1 MECGVPPPLERPACS
16 TDPVRFLYSTG
27 FDCNHAER
35 WFSSKIHAWAV
46 RHLSCPS
53 IHGSDLMKEK
63 ELLIEN
69 KLGLHARAAAQI
81 VKTASAY
88 SSKITLVKDGME
100 VDGKSIM
107 GIMMLAAAKGSSV
120 MLQVNG
126 EDEGAALSCLEQLFK
141 DKFGEK
147 E

>member
-1 MECGVPPPLERPACS
+1 
-16 TDPVRFLYSTG
+16 
-27 FDCNHAER
+27 
-35 WFSSKIHAWAV
+35 
-46 RHLSCPS
+46 
-53 IHGSDLMKEK
+53 MKKK

-81 VKTASAY
+81 VKSASAY
-88 SSKITLVKDGME
+88 NSKILLIKDNLE

-107 GIMMLAAAKGSSV
+107 GIMMLAAAKGSTV
-120 MLQVNG
+120 MLHIQG
-126 EDEGAALSCLEQLFK
+126 DDEDKALAGLEQLFK

>member
-1 MECGVPPPLERPACS
+1 MV
-16 TDPVRFLYSTG
+16 
-27 FDCNHAER
+27 
-35 WFSSKIHAWAV
+35 K
-46 RHLSCPS
+46 
-53 IHGSDLMKEK
+53 K

-81 VKTASAY
+81 VKSASAY
-88 SSKITLVKDGME
+88 SSKITLIKDGLE

-107 GIMMLAAAKGSSV
+107 GIMMLAAAKGSTV
-120 MLQVNG
+120 MLHAFG
-126 EDEGAALSCLEQLFK
+126 EDEVRAVAGMETLFK

>member
-1 MECGVPPPLERPACS
+1 M
-16 TDPVRFLYSTG
+16 
-27 FDCNHAER
+27 
-35 WFSSKIHAWAV
+35 
-46 RHLSCPS
+46 
-53 IHGSDLMKEK
+53 MKK

-81 VKTASAY
+81 VRSASAY
-88 SSKITLVKDGME
+88 TSKITLMKDGLE

-120 MLQVNG
+120 LLDVRG
-126 EDEGAALSCLEQLFK
+126 EDEGQALAGLEQLFK

>member
-1 MECGVPPPLERPACS
+1 
-16 TDPVRFLYSTG
+16 
-27 FDCNHAER
+27 
-35 WFSSKIHAWAV
+35 
-46 RHLSCPS
+46 
-53 IHGSDLMKEK
+53 MKKK

-81 VKTASAY
+81 VKSASAY
-88 SSKITLVKDGME
+88 ASKIVLSKDNLE

-120 MLQVNG
+120 LVKAHG
-126 EDEGAALSCLEQLFK
+126 DDEDEALLGLERLFK
-141 DKFGEK
+141 NKFGEK

>member
-1 MECGVPPPLERPACS
+1 
-16 TDPVRFLYSTG
+16 
-27 FDCNHAER
+27 
-35 WFSSKIHAWAV
+35 
-46 RHLSCPS
+46 
-53 IHGSDLMKEK
+53 MKQK

-81 VKTASAY
+81 VKSASGY
-88 SSKITLVKDGME
+88 SSKIMLIKDGLE

-120 MLQVNG
+120 LLQVHG
-126 EDEGAALSCLEQLFK
+126 ADEEKAVAGLERLFK

-147 E
+147 D

>member
-1 MECGVPPPLERPACS
+1 MRK
-16 TDPVRFLYSTG
+16 R
-27 FDCNHAER
+27 
-35 WFSSKIHAWAV
+35 
-46 RHLSCPS
+46 
-53 IHGSDLMKEK
+53 

-81 VKTASAY
+81 VKTASGY
-88 SSKITLVKDGME
+88 SSKILLSKDGVE

-107 GIMMLAAAKGSSV
+107 GIMMMAAAKGTTILV
-120 MLQVNG
+120 QADG
-126 EDEGAALSCLEQLFK
+126 GDEDRALEGMERLFK

>member
-1 MECGVPPPLERPACS
+1 
-16 TDPVRFLYSTG
+16 
-27 FDCNHAER
+27 
-35 WFSSKIHAWAV
+35 
-46 RHLSCPS
+46 
-53 IHGSDLMKEK
+53 MKKK

-81 VKTASAY
+81 VKSASAFA
-88 SSKITLVKDGME
+88 SKITLMKDGLE

-107 GIMMLAAAKGSSV
+107 GIMMLAAAKGSSIV
-120 MLQVNG
+120 VQVNG
-126 EDEGAALSCLEQLFK
+126 EDEGQALAGMEQLFK

>member
-1 MECGVPPPLERPACS
+1 M
-16 TDPVRFLYSTG
+16 
-27 FDCNHAER
+27 
-35 WFSSKIHAWAV
+35 
-46 RHLSCPS
+46 
-53 IHGSDLMKEK
+53 MKK

-88 SSKITLVKDGME
+88 ASRIMITKDGLE

-107 GIMMLAAAKGSSV
+107 GIMMLAAAKGSTV
-120 MLQVNG
+120 LLHAQG
-126 EDEGAALSCLEQLFK
+126 QDEDLAIQGMEKLFH

>member
-1 MECGVPPPLERPACS
+1 
-16 TDPVRFLYSTG
+16 
-27 FDCNHAER
+27 
-35 WFSSKIHAWAV
+35 
-46 RHLSCPS
+46 
-53 IHGSDLMKEK
+53 MKK

-81 VKTASAY
+81 VKSASTY
-88 SSKITLVKDGME
+88 TSKITLVKDGLE

-120 MLQVNG
+120 LLEVRG
-126 EDEGAALSCLEQLFK
+126 EDEGQALAGLERLFK

>member
-1 MECGVPPPLERPACS
+1 
-16 TDPVRFLYSTG
+16 
-27 FDCNHAER
+27 
-35 WFSSKIHAWAV
+35 
-46 RHLSCPS
+46 
-53 IHGSDLMKEK
+53 MKKK

-81 VKTASAY
+81 VKSASGY
-88 SSKITLVKDGME
+88 TSKIVLSKDNLE

-107 GIMMLAAAKGSSV
+107 GIMMLAAAKGSTV
-120 MLQVNG
+120 MLQVHG
-126 EDEGAALSCLEQLFK
+126 EDEDQALAGLERLFK

>member
-1 MECGVPPPLERPACS
+1 
-16 TDPVRFLYSTG
+16 
-27 FDCNHAER
+27 
-35 WFSSKIHAWAV
+35 
-46 RHLSCPS
+46 
-53 IHGSDLMKEK
+53 MKQK

-81 VKTASAY
+81 VKSASAY
-88 SSKITLVKDGME
+88 SSRITLIKDGLE

-107 GIMMLAAAKGSSV
+107 GIMMLAAAKGSNIL
-120 MLQVNG
+120 LQVDG
-126 EDEGAALSCLEQLFK
+126 SDEEQAVAGLERLFK

>member
-1 MECGVPPPLERPACS
+1 
-16 TDPVRFLYSTG
+16 
-27 FDCNHAER
+27 
-35 WFSSKIHAWAV
+35 
-46 RHLSCPS
+46 
-53 IHGSDLMKEK
+53 MKKK

-81 VKTASAY
+81 VKSANAYTA
-88 SSKITLVKDGME
+88 KITLIKDGLE

-120 MLQVNG
+120 VLQVNG
-126 EDEGAALSCLEQLFK
+126 DDEELALSGLEQLFK
-141 DKFGEK
+141 EKFGEK

>member
-1 MECGVPPPLERPACS
+1 MV
-16 TDPVRFLYSTG
+16 
-27 FDCNHAER
+27 
-35 WFSSKIHAWAV
+35 K
-46 RHLSCPS
+46 
-53 IHGSDLMKEK
+53 K

-81 VKTASAY
+81 VKSASAY
-88 SSKITLVKDGME
+88 SSKITLSKDGLD

-107 GIMMLAAAKGSSV
+107 GIMMLAAARGTTIMV
-120 MLQVNG
+120 QAIG
-126 EDEGAALSCLEQLFK
+126 DDEERALTGMESLFK

>member
-1 MECGVPPPLERPACS
+1 M
-16 TDPVRFLYSTG
+16 
-27 FDCNHAER
+27 
-35 WFSSKIHAWAV
+35 
-46 RHLSCPS
+46 
-53 IHGSDLMKEK
+53 MKEK

-81 VKTASAY
+81 VRTASAY
-88 SSKITLVKDGME
+88 ASKIVLAKDGME

-120 MLQVNG
+120 TVQAHG
-126 EDEGAALSCLEQLFK
+126 EDEEQAMAGLERLFK

>member
-1 MECGVPPPLERPACS
+1 M
-16 TDPVRFLYSTG
+16 
-27 FDCNHAER
+27 
-35 WFSSKIHAWAV
+35 
-46 RHLSCPS
+46 
-53 IHGSDLMKEK
+53 MKK

-81 VKTASAY
+81 VKSASGY
-88 SSKITLVKDGME
+88 TSKITLIKDGLE

-107 GIMMLAAAKGSSV
+107 GIMMLAASKGSSV
-120 MLQVNG
+120 MLHVSG
-126 EDEGAALSCLEQLFK
+126 EDEEQALSGFEKLFK

>member
-1 MECGVPPPLERPACS
+1 
-16 TDPVRFLYSTG
+16 
-27 FDCNHAER
+27 
-35 WFSSKIHAWAV
+35 
-46 RHLSCPS
+46 
-53 IHGSDLMKEK
+53 MKQK

-81 VKTASAY
+81 VKSASVY
-88 SSKITLVKDGME
+88 SSKIMLIKDGLE

-120 MLQVNG
+120 LLQVHG
-126 EDEGAALSCLEQLFK
+126 ADEEKAVAGLERLFK

-147 E
+147 D

>member
-1 MECGVPPPLERPACS
+1 
-16 TDPVRFLYSTG
+16 
-27 FDCNHAER
+27 
-35 WFSSKIHAWAV
+35 
-46 RHLSCPS
+46 
-53 IHGSDLMKEK
+53 MKKK

-81 VKTASAY
+81 VKSASAY
-88 SSKITLVKDGME
+88 SSKIVLIKDNLE

-107 GIMMLAAAKGSSV
+107 GIMMLAAAKGSTV
-120 MLQVNG
+120 MLHVQG
-126 EDEGAALSCLEQLFK
+126 DDEDQALAGLERLFK

>member
-1 MECGVPPPLERPACS
+1 
-16 TDPVRFLYSTG
+16 
-27 FDCNHAER
+27 
-35 WFSSKIHAWAV
+35 
-46 RHLSCPS
+46 
-53 IHGSDLMKEK
+53 MKKK

-81 VKTASAY
+81 VKSASAY
-88 SSKITLVKDGME
+88 ASKIVLSKDDIE

-107 GIMMLAAAKGSSV
+107 GIMMLAAAKGSKV

-126 EDEGAALSCLEQLFK
+126 DDEDRALAGLEQLFK